1 MQIGVRAAEPKPI
14 RWEAGVAAAPTVRRR
29 RLGIEL
35 RRLREHLGRTVE
47 EVADRLGWSP
57 SKLSR
62 IENARIGVRVSD
74 VRLLLELYR
83 VGERHKGEVLALA
96 QAATEHGWWAG
107 YRDVLSGEFGTY
119 VALEDEARTAL
130 TFTTYAVPG
139 LLQSKDYAHR
149 ILSSGRVIAVSTP
162 REVERRLELRMRRQ
176 EVLHGD
182 GSLTL
187 SAVVDES
194 VLLRVIGGRDI
205 MRRQMLDLLELAE
218 LPNVHV
224 HVLPLD
230 VDREPIFADDFTL
243 LDFAPA
249 YDVTF
254 PDVVY
259 LENLST
265 TAVLQRDGVTHMYR
279 LCWEALRSVSLSA
292 DESLRRISR
301 AAEEW
306 GPSGARSC
314 ADV

>member
-1 MQIGVRAAEPKPI
+1 
-14 RWEAGVAAAPTVRRR
+14 VAAAPTVRRR

-35 RRLREHLGRTVE
+35 RRLRERLGRTVE
-47 EVADRLGWSP
+47 EIADRLDWSA

-83 VGERHKGEVLALA
+83 VDEGHKGEVLALA
-96 QAATEHGWWAG
+96 QAATEQGWWAE
-107 YRDVLSGEFGTY
+107 YRDVMAGEFGTF
-119 VALEDEARTAL
+119 VALEDEARTAF
-130 TFTTYAVPG
+130 TFQTYAVPG
-139 LLQSKDYAHR
+139 LLQSRDYAHR
-149 ILSSGRVIAVSTP
+149 ILSSGRAIAVSTP
-162 REVERRLELRMRRQ
+162 RQIERRLDLRMRRQ
-176 EVLHGD
+176 EVLRRD
-182 GSLTL
+182 DPLTL

-194 VLLRVIGGRDI
+194 VLLRAIGGRDV
-205 MRRQMLDLLELAE
+205 MRAQMLALLEAAA
-218 LPNVHV
+218 LPNVRV

-230 VDREPIFADDFTL
+230 VEREPVFADDFTL

-265 TAVLQRDGVTHMYR
+265 TAVLQRDDVTHMYR
-279 LCWEALRSVSLSA
+279 LCWESLRSVCLSE

-301 AAEEW
+301 AAEGW
-306 GPSGARSC
+306 GASGPESC
-314 ADV
+314 ADA